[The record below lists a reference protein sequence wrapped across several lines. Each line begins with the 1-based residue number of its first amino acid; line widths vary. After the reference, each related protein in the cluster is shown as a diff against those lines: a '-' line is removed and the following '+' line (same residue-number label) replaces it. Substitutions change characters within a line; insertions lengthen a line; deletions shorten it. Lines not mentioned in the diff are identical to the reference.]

1 MYHRAAILCERCAA
15 GIGQRCSAVQKM
27 AGGVVRQT
35 SILQNNI
42 SSCNIFHDI
51 AMCGRGV
58 MAVPGSLGHLQRA
71 CGSGYL
77 SLTLTDFLRYCL
89 YR

>member
-1 MYHRAAILCERCAA
+1 
-15 GIGQRCSAVQKM
+15 M

-35 SILQNNI
+35 NILHNNI
-42 SSCNIFHDI
+42 TSRNTFRDLYWN
-51 AMCGRGV
+51 GRGV
-58 MAVPGSLGHLQRA
+58 VAVPGSHGHLQRA

-77 SLTLTDFLRYCL
+77 ALTLTDFLRYCL